1 MQNTMAGVDP
11 TLRMHVF
18 HGAGTEDPEQHLFVC
33 EAIWTMKN
41 VQDDDAKIAQLETHS
56 EITHYYGI

>member
-1 MQNTMAGVDP
+1 MVGVDP

-18 HGAGTEDPEQHLFVC
+18 HGAGTKDPEQHLFVC

-41 VQDDDAKIAQLETHS
+41 VQDDDAKITQLVTTFRDHA
-56 EITHYYGI
+56 HYSGI